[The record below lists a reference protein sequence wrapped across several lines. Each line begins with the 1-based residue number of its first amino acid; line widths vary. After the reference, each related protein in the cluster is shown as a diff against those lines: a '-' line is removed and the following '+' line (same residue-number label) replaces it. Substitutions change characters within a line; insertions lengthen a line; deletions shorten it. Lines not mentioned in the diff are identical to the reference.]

1 MGERRRRNLVEFR
14 RYFRRKDTEVAVAAI
29 RYRTF
34 EKCYGISKV
43 YNTPLLP
50 LPLPPISCPFFPY
63 FLPPKSPNSRLRVL
77 WNVYRNH
84 HFDRWVVVRVSL
96 PKLVET
102 SGTTL
107 GGFLHTA
114 TSVFSLRS
122 KRLGFRSVYLP
133 QTG

>member
-14 RYFRRKDTEVAVAAI
+14 RKFRRKDTEVAVAAI

-43 YNTPLLP
+43 YNIPLLP
-50 LPLPPISCPFFPY
+50 PSSPPISYPFFPH
-63 FLPPKSPNSRLRVL
+63 FLPPKSPNSRLRAL

-84 HFDRWVVVRVSL
+84 HFRRWVVVRVSL
-96 PKLVET
+96 LKLVET

-107 GGFLHTA
+107 GGFLYTA